1 MSFEVY
7 FQRRLPIIIALGI
20 VLIIILGYYKIK
32 EIRMK
37 KDEKRK
43 D

>member
-7 FQRRLPIIIALGI
+7 CQRRLPIITALGI

-37 KDEKRK
+37 KDEKNK